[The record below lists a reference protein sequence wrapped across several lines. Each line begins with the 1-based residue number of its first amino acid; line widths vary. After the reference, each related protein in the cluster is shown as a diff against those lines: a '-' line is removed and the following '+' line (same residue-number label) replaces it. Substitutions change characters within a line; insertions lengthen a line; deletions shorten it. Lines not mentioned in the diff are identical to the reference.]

1 MCGLYLASSNNPRK
15 MSSYTLTPNAY
26 LMQESIQTL
35 RFIRSEMI
43 WIQIILIE
51 MQIRRDMK
59 RERYWLKFTNWHKLC
74 HIVDSV
80 PFFTSV
86 QNSVFKC
93 WIRSTAITYVQQIKT
108 CMKSFRFVPLR
119 QTLLFGIKKRGWC
132 YIVEDTCK
140 AGAFRI
146 HLVQYVS
153 KSQTGTTH
161 GNCSGS
167 YVTYF
172 QGDEV
177 ERAGVRCNIAPF
189 LRPYSTPH
197 LLFQ

>member
-93 WIRSTAITYVQQIKT
+93 WIRSTANHLRASNQNLYEV
-108 CMKSFRFVPLR
+108 FRIRPVK
-119 QTLLFGIKKRGWC
+119 QTLPFGIKKRGWC

-167 YVTYF
+167 Y
-172 QGDEV
+172 
-177 ERAGVRCNIAPF
+177 
-189 LRPYSTPH
+189 
-197 LLFQ
+197 

>member
-59 RERYWLKFTNWHKLC
+59 MERYWLKFTNWHKLC

-108 CMKSFRFVPLR
+108 CMKSFRFVPLSKHFCLEWRSEDGAILLRTHIR
-119 QTLLFGIKKRGWC
+119 QERSEYTLFSM
-132 YIVEDTCK
+132 
-140 AGAFRI
+140 
-146 HLVQYVS
+146 LVRARQAPL
-153 KSQTGTTH
+153 T
-161 GNCSGS
+161 
-167 YVTYF
+167 VTVLALTLHTF
-172 QGDEV
+172 KGM
-177 ERAGVRCNIAPF
+177 R
-189 LRPYSTPH
+189 
-197 LLFQ
+197 

>member
-1 MCGLYLASSNNPRK
+1 MLNSFHSNHLRATNQNLY
-15 MSSYTLTPNAY
+15 
-26 LMQESIQTL
+26 EV
-35 RFIRSEMI
+35 F
-43 WIQIILIE
+43 
-51 MQIRRDMK
+51 QIRPVK
-59 RERYWLKFTNWHKLC
+59 
-74 HIVDSV
+74 
-80 PFFTSV
+80 
-86 QNSVFKC
+86 
-93 WIRSTAITYVQQIKT
+93 
-108 CMKSFRFVPLR
+108 

-172 QGDEV
+172 QRDEV
-177 ERAGVRCNIAPF
+177 ERAGVRCNKAPTSRIQNIKKY
-189 LRPYSTPH
+189 LPAGRIQARQKQCPVKKMSICGKYE
-197 LLFQ
+197 LKFQSS

>member
-1 MCGLYLASSNNPRK
+1 MLNSFHSNHLRATNQNLY
-15 MSSYTLTPNAY
+15 
-26 LMQESIQTL
+26 EV
-35 RFIRSEMI
+35 F
-43 WIQIILIE
+43 
-51 MQIRRDMK
+51 QIRPV
-59 RERYWLKFTNWHKLC
+59 E
-74 HIVDSV
+74 
-80 PFFTSV
+80 
-86 QNSVFKC
+86 
-93 WIRSTAITYVQQIKT
+93 
-108 CMKSFRFVPLR
+108 
-119 QTLLFGIKKRGWC
+119 QTLLFGITKRGWC

-177 ERAGVRCNIAPF
+177 ERAGVRCNIASF
-189 LRPYSTPH
+189 LRPYSLPNP
-197 LLFQ
+197 LLQYGESDRQIQIYTTKFIFWSSYCTENPFPSRYSSTTWYISSYRPSQAQLPSGSIQKDCLPQVSLRWIRKFRPLSLRIPFNSITSLKDT

>member
-1 MCGLYLASSNNPRK
+1 MLNSFHSNHLRATNQNLY
-15 MSSYTLTPNAY
+15 
-26 LMQESIQTL
+26 EV
-35 RFIRSEMI
+35 F
-43 WIQIILIE
+43 
-51 MQIRRDMK
+51 QIRPV
-59 RERYWLKFTNWHKLC
+59 E
-74 HIVDSV
+74 
-80 PFFTSV
+80 
-86 QNSVFKC
+86 
-93 WIRSTAITYVQQIKT
+93 
-108 CMKSFRFVPLR
+108 
-119 QTLLFGIKKRGWC
+119 QTLLFGITKRGWC

-177 ERAGVRCNIAPF
+177 ERAGVRCNKVPHITDIKYEKVFTSWKNPSSTKTMSCEKNVN
-189 LRPYSTPH
+189 LRKI
-197 LLFQ
+197 

>member
-1 MCGLYLASSNNPRK
+1 MERIQHLNTEFRTEVKKERYRLNLSLSSRLRASNQNLY
-15 MSSYTLTPNAY
+15 
-26 LMQESIQTL
+26 EV
-35 RFIRSEMI
+35 F
-43 WIQIILIE
+43 
-51 MQIRRDMK
+51 QIR
-59 RERYWLKFTNWHKLC
+59 
-74 HIVDSV
+74 
-80 PFFTSV
+80 P
-86 QNSVFKC
+86 
-93 WIRSTAITYVQQIKT
+93 IK
-108 CMKSFRFVPLR
+108 

-177 ERAGVRCNIAPF
+177 ERRCPMQ
-189 LRPYSTPH
+189 YSTI
-197 LLFQ
+197 LAALFNTTSFVSIGRIRQTNANLYKLIGIVNLMLPINAVLHGFLNPCNRSLGVSVADIGPGLIIASI

>member
-1 MCGLYLASSNNPRK
+1 MERIQHLNTEFRMEVKKERYRLNLSLSSRLRASNQNLY
-15 MSSYTLTPNAY
+15 
-26 LMQESIQTL
+26 EV
-35 RFIRSEMI
+35 F
-43 WIQIILIE
+43 
-51 MQIRRDMK
+51 QIRPI
-59 RERYWLKFTNWHKLC
+59 E
-74 HIVDSV
+74 
-80 PFFTSV
+80 
-86 QNSVFKC
+86 
-93 WIRSTAITYVQQIKT
+93 
-108 CMKSFRFVPLR
+108 

-177 ERAGVRCNIAPF
+177 ERAGVRCNKETSSRILIKPK
-189 LRPYSTPH
+189 LLNLKSLSSSTESSSSSDPRSSPSH
-197 LLFQ
+197 PQYLQRLLLPADV

>member
-1 MCGLYLASSNNPRK
+1 MERIQHLNTEFRMEVKKERYRLNLSLSSRLRASNQNLY
-15 MSSYTLTPNAY
+15 
-26 LMQESIQTL
+26 EV
-35 RFIRSEMI
+35 F
-43 WIQIILIE
+43 
-51 MQIRRDMK
+51 QIRPI
-59 RERYWLKFTNWHKLC
+59 E
-74 HIVDSV
+74 
-80 PFFTSV
+80 
-86 QNSVFKC
+86 
-93 WIRSTAITYVQQIKT
+93 
-108 CMKSFRFVPLR
+108 

-177 ERAGVRCNIAPF
+177 ERPVSDAI
-189 LRPYSTPH
+189 
-197 LLFQ
+197 

>member
-86 QNSVFKC
+86 RNSVFKC
-93 WIRSTAITYVQQIKT
+93 WIRSTAIPSVLDNVSDVDTYCWGHI
-108 CMKSFRFVPLR
+108 LR
-119 QTLLFGIKKRGWC
+119 QERFWIHFVLNVRKSPNRNHSRCLFGLFRYIHSKGWRG
-132 YIVEDTCK
+132 
-140 AGAFRI
+140 AG
-146 HLVQYVS
+146 
-153 KSQTGTTH
+153 
-161 GNCSGS
+161 
-167 YVTYF
+167 
-172 QGDEV
+172 
-177 ERAGVRCNIAPF
+177 RCPM
-189 LRPYSTPH
+189 
-197 LLFQ
+197 Q

>member
-1 MCGLYLASSNNPRK
+1 MERIQHLNTEFRTEVKKERYRLNLSLSSRLRALNQSLYEVFR
-15 MSSYTLTPNAY
+15 
-26 LMQESIQTL
+26 
-35 RFIRSEMI
+35 IRS
-43 WIQIILIE
+43 IE
-51 MQIRRDMK
+51 
-59 RERYWLKFTNWHKLC
+59 
-74 HIVDSV
+74 
-80 PFFTSV
+80 
-86 QNSVFKC
+86 
-93 WIRSTAITYVQQIKT
+93 
-108 CMKSFRFVPLR
+108 

-177 ERAGVRCNIAPF
+177 ERAGVRCNIASF
-189 LRPYSTPH
+189 LRPYSPPNP
-197 LLFQ
+197 LLQYGESDRQIQIYFDFTSLHNSLYSASFSSPRKLNVSQFFN